1 VLDLASYCLY
11 IAGHLSDELFAVAT
25 SSRPSRAEGLR
36 HLTYG
41 HRISGCQI
49 AGILF
54 VLLRAFVVES
64 LPSRGSS
71 FDWRVF
77 FLELRALE
85 RRRASC
91 LSRRNEIE
99 SEVEG
104 MTKPCEVRCYRCYTS
119 ASHV

>member
-1 VLDLASYCLY
+1 LDGGGNVSTFRKSYDRHTVLEGKVLDLASYCLY

-64 LPSRGSS
+64 LEARITLPS
-71 FDWRVF
+71 
-77 FLELRALE
+77 
-85 RRRASC
+85 
-91 LSRRNEIE
+91 
-99 SEVEG
+99 
-104 MTKPCEVRCYRCYTS
+104 Y
-119 ASHV
+119 